1 MLFSGK
7 TGNFFFDW
15 HRPVGEFVLALIVF
29 RIIWGFVGS
38 SNAKLLPL
46 FTGPSAVLAHL
57 KELLAGQVRTERG
70 HNAAGGW
77 AVIVMLVLIGFQA
90 ISGMLIADEEEF
102 VEGRFYGL
110 LDESTM
116 FTLLSLHK
124 ANSNLLMTVVAVH
137 ILMIAVYRLRGK
149 QNLLPAMITGR
160 MKWPEHE
167 PTKPYTSQRWWV
179 GLCLV
184 VAVFSVVGW
193 VSNWW

>member
-15 HRPVGEFVLALIVF
+15 HKPVGEFVLALIMF
-29 RIIWGFVGS
+29 RIIWGFIGS

-46 FTGPSAVLAHL
+46 MAGPSAVLVHL
-57 KELLAGQVRTERG
+57 KELIAGRVKPERG

-77 AVIVMLVLIGFQA
+77 AVILILLLIGFQA
-90 ISGMLIADEEEF
+90 VSGMLIADEEEF

-124 ANSNLLMTVVAVH
+124 ANSNLLMTFVVVH
-137 ILMIAVYRLRGK
+137 ILMIAIYRFWGK
-149 QNLLPAMITGR
+149 QNLLTAMITGR
-160 MKWPEHE
+160 MKWPEDE
-167 PTKPYTSQRWWV
+167 PAKPYTPQRGWV
-179 GLCLV
+179 GFCLV
-184 VAVFSVVGW
+184 VAVFAVVGW